1 MADKKKTNKKK
12 LSKLIKQQVPE
23 FVLTDH
29 PKFTEFLSSYFLF
42 MESAEITLETF
53 TSIDNILLETV
64 GTDSYVL
71 LNQTDKNGLDAGDKV
86 VDEQLTFSGSFRKGE
101 VITGSTSGATSTV
114 LAEDI
119 VSNSRLFISSNNGF
133 ITGETVTGGTSGATA
148 LVKKYRAN
156 PVENIQ
162 QLLNYSDPDHTISDF
177 LSQMKEEF
185 LNSIPTDTDDSLS
198 TRKLIKNIKSLYRAK
213 GTAKAHKAFFRI
225 LFNEPSEVYTPTDDM
240 LRVSDGK
247 WNKQTFIRCTQTAL
261 QSVNDPIFLTGQT
274 ITQANDPSDADVNE
288 ATAIVE
294 NVLKFQEGS
303 TQIIEIILNLDTIT
317 GTFVTGATVTGT
329 SSADSDVT
337 IGVTVAQALSTAV
350 ITNDGHTLTVGDEAT
365 LSGGAGAGA
374 RIQVQ
379 DISGAGVTE
388 VIVNAAGQN
397 YEEGDELT
405 FSSGT
410 AEAEVSIVN
419 GGFAPES
426 GSTDIHVELETG
438 TISGTGSG
446 DLLLE
451 DAVDNERGGKF
462 IDSASPIVDLRIRI
476 ALENESG
483 GLLSEESVGS
493 NSIYIVNQNSE
504 PDQPYNMEATDHIV
518 LESKTA
524 ESGYAGNKIVQQNA
538 SGDGDITDIRMIA
551 SGSGY
556 TSLPTATI
564 DGTRF
569 IGLENA
575 TNTTRDALF
584 PVQERNDSA
593 TIVLETGKRI
603 LQETDANNFADL
615 VRPPSD
621 DFCRLELEQG
631 GNLVNESSFSVLN
644 VTGATVIPFGDEIGR
659 ATSLTIIEH
668 GINYTSAPTLAFPK
682 YAVLKTVS
690 GTISADETFT
700 TDISGATGTI
710 IAYDAP
716 LLKYTATQSELEVG
730 DTVTTS
736 GSQTAVVVKADTLT
750 GTATIGTQIT
760 TAGKYINQDG
770 HISEGSKKIQDSLY
784 YQDYS
789 YVVRVSESINKWR
802 DSIKR
807 AVHPS
812 GFYVTGEVNIQTR
825 LDGKVKRPVGAT
837 LSAGLFSGT
846 SDSPIYMRLNTLFS
860 TIFGRRTGV
869 GLKFMSNGVEL
880 DGKTKVSSLVARTGV
895 AVEPQNDYRDTN
907 TNTQKELN
915 LHPETRIDTE
925 KRSRTN
931 FYTNTSYT
939 VRGYNVKNGYA
950 YAGPRI
956 KSLNTFMFS
965 AFSANNAI
973 TLEGGTGAGE
983 IILENEHG
991 VLQHPQSDSFSARVN
1006 SFTNLRFG
1014 NTNTGRD
1021 KIIQED
1027 GSNII
1032 NETAGTDTSDGVDE
1046 ILLESNVDG
1055 TTLRISDFTGT
1066 TTNPNHKTNLAFPSE
1081 VTKSA

>member
-1 MADKKKTNKKK
+1 MPFKGKIFEYICIC
-12 LSKLIKQQVPE
+12 SQ
-23 FVLTDH
+23 
-29 PKFTEFLSSYFLF
+29 
-42 MESAEITLETF
+42 
-53 TSIDNILLETV
+53 TS
-64 GTDSYVL
+64 
-71 LNQTDKNGLDAGDKV
+71 
-86 VDEQLTFSGSFRKGE
+86 SFRFSFPNATR
-101 VITGSTSGATSTV
+101 TG
-114 LAEDI
+114 I
-119 VSNSRLFISSNNGF
+119 
-133 ITGETVTGGTSGATA
+133 
-148 LVKKYRAN
+148 Y
-156 PVENIQ
+156 
-162 QLLNYSDPDHTISDF
+162 
-177 LSQMKEEF
+177 
-185 LNSIPTDTDDSLS
+185 
-198 TRKLIKNIKSLYRAK
+198 
-213 GTAKAHKAFFRI
+213 
-225 LFNEPSEVYTPTDDM
+225 
-240 LRVSDGK
+240 
-247 WNKQTFIRCTQTAL
+247 
-261 QSVNDPIFLTGQT
+261 
-274 ITQANDPSDADVNE
+274 
-288 ATAIVE
+288 
-294 NVLKFQEGS
+294 
-303 TQIIEIILNLDTIT
+303 
-317 GTFVTGATVTGT
+317 
-329 SSADSDVT
+329 
-337 IGVTVAQALSTAV
+337 
-350 ITNDGHTLTVGDEAT
+350 
-365 LSGGAGAGA
+365 
-374 RIQVQ
+374 
-379 DISGAGVTE
+379 
-388 VIVNAAGQN
+388 
-397 YEEGDELT
+397 DELT
-405 FSSGT
+405 FRSGT
-410 AEAEVSIVN
+410 AESEVSIVN

-462 IDSASPIVDLRIRI
+462 IDSASPIVDLRIRV

-524 ESGYAGNKIVQQNA
+524 ESGYAGNKIIQQNA

-556 TSLPTATI
+556 TTLPTATI

-575 TNTTRDALF
+575 TNTKRDALF

-593 TIVLETGKRI
+593 TIFLETGKRI
-603 LQETDANNFADL
+603 LQETDADNFAEL

-700 TDISGATGTI
+700 TNISGATGTI
-710 IAYDAP
+710 IDYTAP

-770 HISEGSKKIQDSLY
+770 HLSEGSKKIQDSLY

-802 DSIKR
+802 GAIKR

-915 LHPETRIDTE
+915 LHPETKIETE

-1014 NTNTGRD
+1014 NTNTGTD

-1032 NETAGTDTSDGVDE
+1032 NETAGTDTDDGVDE
-1046 ILLESNVDG
+1046 FLLEENVDG

-1066 TTNPNHKTNLAFPSE
+1066 TTNPNHKTNLAFPTE